1 MARKLHVVMLPWSAF
16 GHLMPFFQLSIALA
30 KSGVKVSFISTPKNI
45 QRLPK
50 PAPESEVAALI
61 NFVEFP
67 LPAPAALD
75 NKLLLPEGAEA
86 TVDVPSENIQYLK
99 IAYDLLQHPFKQFVA
114 QQSVDWII
122 VDVISHWAGK
132 IAQEYQV
139 PLLLFSAY
147 SAAAFQFIA
156 NPECLVG
163 DGQKRLRP
171 SAESLTSVPEWVDFP
186 SSVALRTFDAIG
198 MHAGFYGMNASGI
211 TDAHRI
217 AEILHSCQA
226 MAIRDCP
233 EFEGEYL
240 NLLEKLIGK
249 PVIPVGLLPP
259 EPGSA
264 KGRDHQFSN
273 NTTTTSESYGSA
285 SGREIFQWLD
295 EQKPRSVVFV
305 GFGSECKLSK
315 DQVYEIAYGLE
326 LSGLPF
332 LWALRKPEWATDDV
346 DALPLGF
353 ADTIRGKGIVSIG
366 WAPQLEIL
374 GHPSIGTSLFHGGW
388 GSVIETLLF
397 GHSLVVLPL
406 ILDQPLNARLLVD
419 KDLAVQVERKDDG
432 SFTRDGIAK
441 ALRLAT
447 GSEEG
452 EKLRVRA
459 REAACTFNDKKL
471 HDDYSVRF
479 VEYLKINGVTK

>member
-86 TVDVPSENIQYLK
+86 TVDIPSENIQYLK

-122 VDVISHWAGK
+122 VDVMSHWAGK

-139 PLLLFSAY
+139 PLLLFSAF

-163 DGQKRLRP
+163 DDQKRVRP

-198 MHAGFYGMNASGI
+198 MHDGFYGMNASGI
-211 TDAHRI
+211 TDAHRT

-226 MAIRDCP
+226 MAIRSCP

-240 NLLEKLIGK
+240 NLLEKLTGK
-249 PVIPVGLLPP
+249 PVIPVGLLTP
-259 EPGSA
+259 EPNSA
-264 KGRDHQFSN
+264 KGRDHQISK
-273 NTTTTSESYGSA
+273 
-285 SGREIFQWLD
+285 IFQWLD

-305 GFGSECKLSK
+305 GFGSECKLGK

-346 DALPLGF
+346 DALPMGF

-374 GHPSIGTSLFHGGW
+374 AHPSIGTSLFHAGW
-388 GSVIETLLF
+388 GSVIETLQF

-406 ILDQPLNARLLVD
+406 IIDQPLNARLLVD

-432 SFTRDGIAK
+432 SFTRDAMAE

-447 GSEEG
+447 VSEDG

-459 REAACTFNDKKL
+459 REAANTFNDKKL

-479 VEYLKINGVTK
+479 VEYLKINVATK

>member
-86 TVDVPSENIQYLK
+86 TVDIPSENIQYLK

-122 VDVISHWAGK
+122 VDVMSHWAGK

-139 PLLLFSAY
+139 PLLLFSAF

-163 DGQKRLRP
+163 DDQKRVRP
-171 SAESLTSVPEWVDFP
+171 SAESLTAVPEWVDFP

-198 MHAGFYGMNASGI
+198 MHHGFYGMNASGI
-211 TDAHRI
+211 TDAHRT

-226 MAIRDCP
+226 MAIRSCP

-240 NLLEKLIGK
+240 NLLEKLTGK
-249 PVIPVGLLPP
+249 PVIPVGLLTP
-259 EPGSA
+259 EPNSA
-264 KGRDHQFSN
+264 KGRDHQI
-273 NTTTTSESYGSA
+273 
-285 SGREIFQWLD
+285 RKIFQWLD

-346 DALPLGF
+346 DALPMGF

-374 GHPSIGTSLFHGGW
+374 AHPSIGTSLFHAGW
-388 GSVIETLLF
+388 GSVIETLQF

-406 ILDQPLNARLLVD
+406 IIDQPLNARLLVD

-432 SFTRDGIAK
+432 SFTRDAMAE

-447 GSEEG
+447 VSEDG

-459 REAACTFNDKKL
+459 REAANTFNDKKL

-479 VEYLKINGVTK
+479 VEYLKINVATK